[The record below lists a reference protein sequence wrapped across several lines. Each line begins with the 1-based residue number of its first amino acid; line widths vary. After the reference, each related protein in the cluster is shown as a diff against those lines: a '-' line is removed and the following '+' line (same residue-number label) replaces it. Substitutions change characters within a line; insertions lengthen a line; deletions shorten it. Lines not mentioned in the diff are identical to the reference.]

1 MTYETIDWNVTDRVL
16 TLTLNR
22 PQKLNAFTVQMANEL
37 VSAFERVNDDDSVGV
52 VVLTGAGA
60 AFCAG
65 MDLGEKSATGNV
77 FGLNEQLSPSLADIK
92 TRFDDPEIMQG
103 VRDTGGR
110 VSLAIYDSKKP
121 VIAAINGVAVGVGA
135 TIPLAADIRLASST
149 AKIGF
154 VFGRIG
160 ITPEACSTWFLPK
173 LVGLSKALEWMYSA
187 DLIDAVAAQRAGLV
201 SEVVEPD
208 RLLLRAYE
216 LARKFIHE
224 RSPVSTALIRQ
235 MIYRN
240 STAPHPRLAHEIESL
255 AMFYTSHGDGKEG
268 VASFLEKRKPQFS
281 HDAQTMPPFYPWW
294 ED

>member
-77 FGLNEQLSPSLADIK
+77 FGLNEQLSPSLADVK

-173 LVGLSKALEWMYSA
+173 LVGLSKALEWM
-187 DLIDAVAAQRAGLV
+187 
-201 SEVVEPD
+201 
-208 RLLLRAYE
+208 
-216 LARKFIHE
+216 
-224 RSPVSTALIRQ
+224 
-235 MIYRN
+235 
-240 STAPHPRLAHEIESL
+240 
-255 AMFYTSHGDGKEG
+255 
-268 VASFLEKRKPQFS
+268 
-281 HDAQTMPPFYPWW
+281 
-294 ED
+294 

>member
-1 MTYETIDWNVTDRVL
+1 MTYETIDWRVADRIL

-22 PQKLNAFTVQMANEL
+22 PEKLNAFTIQMANEL
-37 VSAFERVNDDDSVGV
+37 VSAFERANDDNSVRV
-52 VVLTGAGA
+52 VVLTGMGN

-65 MDLGEKSATGNV
+65 MDLGQKTANGSV
-77 FGLNEQLSPSLADIK
+77 FGLNEQLTPSLADVE
-92 TRFDDPEIMQG
+92 TRYDDPEIVNG

-149 AKIGF
+149 AKFGF
-154 VFGRIG
+154 VFGRLG
-160 ITPEACSTWFLPK
+160 ITPEGCSTWFLPR

-187 DLIDAVAAQRAGLV
+187 ELIDAAGAHRAGLV
-201 SEVVEPD
+201 SEVVAPD
-208 RLLLRAYE
+208 QLLSRAYE
-216 LARKFIHE
+216 LARKFTNE

-240 STAPHPRLAHEIESL
+240 SATPHPRLAHEIESL
-255 AMFYTSHGDGKEG
+255 SMFYASCGDGKEG

-281 HDAQTMPPFYPWW
+281 HDASTMPPFYPWW
-294 ED
+294 KD